1 MTEPLQPT
9 PASAHAA
16 HDLTIIAAMAA
27 RVPDLSEVQTGAAR
41 QQLAACGACT
51 DLLADLVA
59 LQVALPSTSTPS
71 RPRDFS
77 LTPADAARLRSGG
90 WRRVLGFFGSAR
102 DNISRPLAIGF
113 TTLGFAALLVAALP
127 SMYSAGGGQAILSTV
142 GAPIEQAAPAAG
154 EADGSDRLSR
164 SAQPES
170 SMTNEGV
177 FAGGNPEE
185 LGSEGGRDIAGD
197 GGLLAL
203 RDDTSGL
210 SAVFVLAGALLIAG
224 LGLFALRWSA
234 RRLL

>member
-1 MTEPLQPT
+1 MTEPLQPAS
-9 PASAHAA
+9 ASAHAA

-27 RVPDLSEVQTGAAR
+27 RAADLSDPQTGAAR
-41 QQLAACGACT
+41 QQLAECGACT

-59 LQVALPSTSTPS
+59 LQVALPTTSTPS

-77 LTPADAARLRSGG
+77 LTAADAARLRSGG

-127 SMYSAGGGQAILSTV
+127 SMYSGGGAAILSTV
-142 GAPIEQAAPAAG
+142 GAPIQQAAPGAG
-154 EADGSDRLSR
+154 EAYGSDRMAV
-164 SAQPES
+164 SAAPEAS
-170 SMTNEGV
+170 LTNEGV

-185 LGSEGGRDIAGD
+185 LGSAGGGDIAGE
-197 GGLLAL
+197 GSLLAI
-203 RDDTSGL
+203 RDDASGL
-210 SAVFVLAGALLIAG
+210 SAMFVVAGALLIAG